1 MKLTNVK
8 ISTRLIAT
16 FAVLVTLLL
25 ALSGFMLSS
34 LYTIKE
40 ETGNIADRRVPSI
53 GQLSDIDSAALSL
66 RVGEMKFAYLS
77 EDDASRN
84 EFEQQMNS
92 QVQRMVNELDEY
104 KTSLTSDAQ
113 FKQYA
118 ELDRTWQATLALH
131 ERIASLVRQKQIKQV
146 TEIFRTEGKV
156 LREKMAQVIEDTW
169 NLEEG
174 YTQQALVMTK
184 HQLSVS
190 TVAVWVASI
199 LSVLFAILTS
209 TMLVRYILR
218 AFNQAAD
225 VSARIASGDLSH
237 PVEGTDVTNEVGKL
251 MSSLES
257 MRTSLAETVASVRE
271 NADGVASASEQ
282 IAKGNTDLS
291 SRTEQQA
298 AALEETASAM
308 EELSAT
314 IQQNTGNA
322 QNADRLAQDASRVA
336 NEGGDMVARVVSR
349 MKEIN
354 EGSQKVVD
362 IISLIDSI
370 AFQTNLLALNASV
383 EAARAGEQG
392 RGFAVVA
399 AEVRNLAQRSA
410 DASREISTLITDS
423 VGNIREGTE
432 LASEA
437 GNTMTNVV
445 ESVNRLKDIMAE
457 ISAASYEQSQ
467 GVTQV
472 GTAVTEMDQT
482 TQQNA
487 ALVEESAAAAASLR
501 DQAVALV
508 ETVKVFRLS
517 SSRTHDNVLKRPAPR
532 SHVPTASSKPTQ
544 KTAQKPTPIRSTEQD
559 SSDEWETF

>member
-1 MKLTNVK
+1 MKLANVK

-16 FAVLVTLLL
+16 FTVLVSLILLL
-25 ALSGFMLSS
+25 SAFMLKSMDTVEDKTSTITDRYMQGVLSMNTINAFSLEMRAAEMKYAFITKDPADREELVRAMNTYISNVSKGLESYQGIAVTDSERQLSADMNAAWAKMRDFHEQILQVVAQKRLDVAAELFTNEGRISREQMRATVDRLYTATTEALANTTVDVKHEFSVSMLMLCIFSGFAIAFAVVAAIFLIRYLLSAFHKA
-34 LYTIKE
+34 I
-40 ETGNIADRRVPSI
+40 
-53 GQLSDIDSAALSL
+53 
-66 RVGEMKFAYLS
+66 
-77 EDDASRN
+77 
-84 EFEQQMNS
+84 
-92 QVQRMVNELDEY
+92 
-104 KTSLTSDAQ
+104 
-113 FKQYA
+113 
-118 ELDRTWQATLALH
+118 
-131 ERIASLVRQKQIKQV
+131 
-146 TEIFRTEGKV
+146 
-156 LREKMAQVIEDTW
+156 
-169 NLEEG
+169 
-174 YTQQALVMTK
+174 
-184 HQLSVS
+184 SVS
-190 TVAVWVASI
+190 
-199 LSVLFAILTS
+199 
-209 TMLVRYILR
+209 
-218 AFNQAAD
+218 D
-225 VSARIASGDLSH
+225 RIASGNLKEPIKGS
-237 PVEGTDVTNEVGKL
+237 ELGNEVGQL
-251 MSSLES
+251 LSALDRMQISLS
-257 MRTSLAETVASVRE
+257 NTVASVRE

-336 NEGGDMVARVVSR
+336 NEGGDMVSRVVSR

-354 EGSQKVVD
+354 DGSQKVVD

-423 VGNIREGTE
+423 VGNIREGTQ
-432 LASEA
+432 LASDA

-445 ESVNRLKDIMAE
+445 ESVNRLKDIMSE

-487 ALVEESAAAAASLR
+487 ALVEESAAAASSLR

-508 ETVKVFRLS
+508 ETVRVFQLA
-517 SSRTHDNVLKRPAPR
+517 DNHNQTMLKRPAPR
-532 SHVPTASSKPTQ
+532 TTSSSNTTRKP
-544 KTAQKPTPIRSTEQD
+544 AQTRSTHQSD
-559 SSDEWETF
+559 TSDEWETF

>member
-1 MKLTNVK
+1 MKFANVK

-16 FAVLVTLLL
+16 FAVLVSLILLL
-25 ALSGFMLSS
+25 SAFMLKSMSTVQNKTSDITDRYMQGVLNMNTINAFALEMRAAEMKYAFISKDPAEREELVQAMNVYIGSVNKGLEDYQKVAVTERERQLFSDIHSS
-34 LYTIKE
+34 WVKMRDFHEHILQVVAQNRLDVAAEMFITDGRASREQMRAAVDRLYTITTE
-40 ETGNIADRRVPSI
+40 
-53 GQLSDIDSAALSL
+53 ALA
-66 RVGEMKFAYLS
+66 V
-77 EDDASRN
+77 
-84 EFEQQMNS
+84 
-92 QVQRMVNELDEY
+92 
-104 KTSLTSDAQ
+104 TTSDVKHEFSISMLMLCIFSGIAVI
-113 FKQYA
+113 FA
-118 ELDRTWQATLALH
+118 VIAATLL
-131 ERIASLVRQKQIKQV
+131 I
-146 TEIFRTEGKV
+146 
-156 LREKMAQVIEDTW
+156 
-169 NLEEG
+169 
-174 YTQQALVMTK
+174 
-184 HQLSVS
+184 
-190 TVAVWVASI
+190 
-199 LSVLFAILTS
+199 
-209 TMLVRYILR
+209 RYLLR
-218 AFNQAAD
+218 AFHNAIA
-225 VSARIASGDLSH
+225 VSDRIASGNLMER
-237 PVEGTDVTNEVGKL
+237 VEGCELRNEVGQL
-251 MSSLES
+251 LSALDRMQ
-257 MRTSLAETVASVRE
+257 TSLANTVASVRE

-354 EGSQKVVD
+354 DGSQKVVD

-399 AEVRNLAQRSA
+399 SEVRNLAQRSA

-423 VGNIREGTE
+423 VGNIREGTQ
-432 LASEA
+432 LASDA
-437 GNTMTNVV
+437 GDTMTNVV
-445 ESVNRLKDIMAE
+445 QSVNRLKDIMSE

-501 DQAVALV
+501 DQAIALV
-508 ETVKVFRLS
+508 ETVRVFQLA
-517 SSRTHDNVLKRPAPR
+517 DNNQTLLKRPAPR
-532 SHVPTASSKPTQ
+532 TMSPTTTRKP
-544 KTAQKPTPIRSTEQD
+544 APIRSTRQD
-559 SSDEWETF
+559 NNSDEWETF